1 MASGT
6 MFAAGLGIRA
16 DIETAEI
23 RDMPRIVV
31 TLAIGEKRET
41 AAKRA
46 AWRLRNEPQI
56 RALMPRGK
64 ITRFSLKVLP
74 IQASDAERYERYA
87 EAAVD
92 GNEQRQEMRARCHA
106 EAGEIENIGEYLGLE
121 PREESRALEAP
132 TAPEDC
138 VEVGVLNDGR
148 IVVW

>member
-1 MASGT
+1 

-16 DIETAEI
+16 DIETAET

-31 TLAIGEKRET
+31 TLATGEKGEI

-46 AWRLRNEPQI
+46 AWRLWNEPQI

-64 ITRFSLKVLP
+64 ITPFSLKVLP
-74 IQASDAERYERYA
+74 IQASDAERYERHA
-87 EAAVD
+87 EAAVE
-92 GNEQRQEMRARCHA
+92 GNEHAQRMRARCHA
-106 EAGEIENIGEYLGLE
+106 EAGEIENIGEYLRFE

-138 VEVGVLNDGR
+138 AKVGALKDGR